1 MGNSSE
7 YWVINRRGNGCFGE
21 RRAASQLQNSR
32 TAELQIPECENSLV
46 RRKGCFINN
55 RKTSD
60 GRPQNLLSSCFLDF
74 RHLTS
79 DSLITHLLLQL
90 LCYRH
95 HHTIIIFTEFLKN
108 ITIKTSISKF
118 TVSHDNSNKKLH
130 SI

>member
-74 RHLTS
+74 RHQIS
-79 DSLITHLLLQL
+79 DSLITH
-90 LCYRH
+90 H